1 LQTRNSKMENFVI
14 YNPVKL
20 HFGNG
25 VTGKL
30 GNIAASFGKKAML
43 VYGKGSVKTNGSY
56 DQAVNSLRSADM
68 DIIEYAGIRPNPV
81 VEDVDEA
88 AQLGRKEGVDMV
100 VAVGGGSVLDSA
112 KYIALTIPVNHS
124 CWDFVVGDKKPRE
137 ALPMM
142 GVLTLAATG
151 SEMNAVAVVQNNNE
165 KKKMGY
171 GHPLMFPKHSFLDPG
186 FTCSVPKTHTAYGIV
201 DLIAHALEGWFGDGD
216 ASLTD
221 KFIVSIIREA
231 MEYGPKLMKD
241 LTSYTLR
248 AKIMYAATMAL
259 NGMTAQGKRSGDWG
273 THTIGHSM
281 SVLWDIPHGASLS
294 IAFPAWLSLQK
305 KRIPNRIRT
314 LGSAVFD
321 VHNAEDTIDEL
332 KGFFE
337 QLGSPVRLAQAGITT
352 DEKAQEDLL
361 EVMRINKV
369 SGLHHK
375 LSHEDHQ
382 YLVSQMF

>member
-1 LQTRNSKMENFVI
+1 MENFVI

-25 VTGKL
+25 VVDKL
-30 GNIAASFGKKAML
+30 GNAANSFGKKAML

-56 DQAVNSLRSADM
+56 DQTVNSLRSAGIS
-68 DIIEYAGIRPNPV
+68 IIEYSGIQPNPV

-88 AQLGRKEGVDMV
+88 AMLCRKEGVDMV
-100 VAVGGGSVLDSA
+100 VPVGGGSVVDSA
-112 KYIALTIPVNHS
+112 KYIAITVPVKHS
-124 CWDFVVGDKKPRE
+124 CWDFVSGDKKPRK
-137 ALPMM
+137 ALPIL

-186 FTCSVPKTHTAYGIV
+186 FTCSVPKDYTAYGIV
-201 DLIAHALEGWFGDGD
+201 DLIAHSLEGWFGEGE

-221 KFIVSIIREA
+221 KFIVSIIKEA
-231 MEYGPKLMKD
+231 MEYGPRLMKD
-241 LTSYTLR
+241 LANYTLR

-259 NGMTAQGKRSGDWG
+259 NGLTAQGKKSGDWG

-294 IAFPAWLSLQK
+294 IAYPAWLSLQK
-305 KRIPNRIRT
+305 NRIPERIKA

-321 VHNAEDTIDEL
+321 VNNVEDTIHAL
-332 KGFFE
+332 KAFFE
-337 QLGSPVRLAQAGITT
+337 QLGSPVHLTQTGIAA
-352 DEKAQEDLL
+352 DEKARNNLL
-361 EVMRINKV
+361 EVMQINKV

-375 LSHEDHQ
+375 MSHEDHQ
-382 YLVSQMF
+382 YLVSQML